1 MRQSHSFVD
10 DDDDDE
16 RIDDD
21 DDDVRCQRYVQHD
34 ALREDSGSQS
44 RVTPDDDPREDPW
57 KTVTSFS

>member
-1 MRQSHSFVD
+1 MRQSHSFV

-21 DDDVRCQRYVQHD
+21 DDDVRCQRYVQH
-34 ALREDSGSQS
+34 DSGSQS

>member
-21 DDDVRCQRYVQHD
+21 DDDVRSE
-34 ALREDSGSQS
+34 RES
-44 RVTPDDDPREDPW
+44 
-57 KTVTSFS
+57 KITVTSSLS

>member
-21 DDDVRCQRYVQHD
+21 DDDDVRSE
-34 ALREDSGSQS
+34 RES
-44 RVTPDDDPREDPW
+44 
-57 KTVTSFS
+57 KITVTSSLS

>member
-21 DDDVRCQRYVQHD
+21 DDDVPYAAKD
-34 ALREDSGSQS
+34 MFNMTL
-44 RVTPDDDPREDPW
+44 
-57 KTVTSFS
+57 